1 MSKKRIKETLSDAG
15 ITRVPADLGPSLKAL
30 AEVCEDIYK
39 EQIGDAMYLP
49 ESERKEAGSLEEVHK
64 TDIEILVAGKSLRL
78 VRDNPGK
85 PAIVIPYGM
94 SDKVTTA
101 AMPWSWVC
109 SILYQSL
116 VTAFGEEGFVQD
128 LSKWINDEINKATKT
143 DNGRIKIDTAML
155 PAPKNAIAVS
165 EFLESLKRTSVSKS
179 RGSTRINLA
188 VSVSDAR
195 QSGGRAPSIDDIV
208 ANTTPE
214 PTVGEGSDEVSH
226 SSSLPADKSV
236 SSPSTE
242 ASMAT
247 SNSVSGTEG
256 TGGGGDSF
264 PPPSSTLRED
274 IDSMIMGVFT
284 GEPLSIGQ
292 IRKRMP
298 ESVSEVIWRSHLDG
312 LVNQGIVS
320 KEGVRR
326 STKYILSMEMA
337 A

>member
-1 MSKKRIKETLSDAG
+1 MVMGL
-15 ITRVPADLGPSLKAL
+15 L
-30 AEVCEDIYK
+30 
-39 EQIGDAMYLP
+39 
-49 ESERKEAGSLEEVHK
+49 H
-64 TDIEILVAGKSLRL
+64 
-78 VRDNPGK
+78 
-85 PAIVIPYGM
+85 AIPVI
-94 SDKVTTA
+94 S
-101 AMPWSWVC
+101 
-109 SILYQSL
+109 
-116 VTAFGEEGFVQD
+116 GEEGCVQE

-143 DNGRIKIDTAML
+143 DNGRIKIETSKL
-155 PAPKNAIAVS
+155 PSPKNAIAVS

-195 QSGGRAPSIDDIV
+195 QSGGKAPSIEDIV

-214 PTVGEGSDEVSH
+214 PIVGEGSDEVSH

-236 SSPSTE
+236 SSPSTD

-247 SNSVSGTEG
+247 GIQDASGTEG

-264 PPPSSTLRED
+264 PPPSSTLGED
-274 IDSMIMGVFT
+274 IDGMIMGVFT

-312 LVNQGIVS
+312 LVNQGVVT

-326 STKYILSMEMA
+326 STKYTLCMEVA

>member
-39 EQIGDAMYLP
+39 EQVGDAMYLP

-128 LSKWINDEINKATKT
+128 LSKWINGEINKATKT
-143 DNGRIKIDTAML
+143 DNGRIKIDTSML

-195 QSGGRAPSIDDIV
+195 QSGGKAPSIDDIV

-214 PTVGEGSDEVSH
+214 PTMGEGSDEVSH

-236 SSPSTE
+236 SSPSTKQ
-242 ASMAT
+242 T
-247 SNSVSGTEG
+247 GVSGTEG

-264 PPPSSTLRED
+264 PPPSSTLGED
-274 IDSMIMGVFT
+274 IDGMIMGVFT

-312 LVNQGIVS
+312 LVNQGVVS

-326 STKYILSMEMA
+326 STKYSLTMEVIA
-337 A
+337 